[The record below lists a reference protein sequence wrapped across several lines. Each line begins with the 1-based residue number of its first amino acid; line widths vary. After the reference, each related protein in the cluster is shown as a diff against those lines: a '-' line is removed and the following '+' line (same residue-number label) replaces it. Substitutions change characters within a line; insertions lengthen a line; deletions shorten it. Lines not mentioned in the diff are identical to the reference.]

1 MISKYFLFH
10 KVPSFTSLNFMCG
23 VNTVNEKNDFVVK
36 KQQKGFMKKAH
47 ILENRKYEGSF
58 KVLERIYEL
67 LLSWFYYI

>member
-1 MISKYFLFH
+1 
-10 KVPSFTSLNFMCG
+10 MCG